1 MCDREGS
8 SSCLISF
15 LFWSLAR
22 RRARLFSI
30 SGCIS
35 KREGARGI
43 EEGGRQMGRIS
54 TERVKSVH
62 GRRELLAVIG
72 LIIFIYIFRNR
83 RWLCPRSP
91 GDFLPPC
98 LPPCPATTTT
108 TRTKVITTSTIRLK
122 VSFFFFFSFCGCTTF
137 DSGDPPTGPG
147 GYYPQQPPQAYQ
159 QGGYPQQGGYAPQ
172 PPPQVVYVYVLP
184 FFAVP
189 APAMR

>member
-122 VSFFFFFSFCGCTTF
+122 VSFFFFSHFVVVQRLTRAT
-137 DSGDPPTGPG
+137 PLQGPVVTIPNSLRRRISRG
-147 GYYPQQPPQAYQ
+147 GTLNK
-159 QGGYPQQGGYAPQ
+159 
-172 PPPQVVYVYVLP
+172 VVMLP
-184 FFAVP
+184 SLHHK
-189 APAMR
+189 